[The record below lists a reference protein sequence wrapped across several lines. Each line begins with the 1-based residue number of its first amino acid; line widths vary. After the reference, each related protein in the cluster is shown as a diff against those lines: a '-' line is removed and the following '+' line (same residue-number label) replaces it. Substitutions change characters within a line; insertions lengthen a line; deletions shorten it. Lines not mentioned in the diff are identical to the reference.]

1 MAEGTTSTAVFECDK
16 WTVTNR
22 DHDVVTIDLWL
33 DRALVRHRA
42 ELAAVTTAELALCYV
57 VNGLDVDLDVQEV
70 RGVMQWLHDTY
81 RSTKRLE
88 QETRAARDA
97 LLEQLRENRVLP
109 SEMALMASVGQATAE
124 RIAGDEVDARLVR
137 SLLHKIS
144 APSTGAHD

>member
-1 MAEGTTSTAVFECDK
+1 VAEGTTSTAVFERDE

-42 ELAAVTTAELALCYV
+42 ELAAVTTAEVALCYV

-81 RSTKRLE
+81 RATKRLE

-97 LLEQLRENRVLP
+97 LLEQLGENRIMP
-109 SEMALMASVGQATAE
+109 SEMALMAGVDQATAE
-124 RIAGDEVDARLVR
+124 RVAGDEVDARLAR
-137 SLLHKIS
+137 NLLHRIS
-144 APSTGAHD
+144 APRTGATD